1 MIFGRA
7 ENIRILGYLSG
18 FGGAGIGG
26 EFPLPLSFNTMQY
39 FPSAHPRFS
48 SRRNVAS
55 ASPRLLA
62 MARTLGC
69 LRPSGMFQD
78 FSMRKRSSSV
88 RCDLDLLHF
97 MSSAFLC
104 GFVVSFTV
112 SQKADIF
119 ISFFGLARRPPGG
132 GLRGAFFALLDA
144 SLHISFFG
152 LARRPP
158 GGGLR
163 GAFFALLDASLHFAS
178 IEIDE
183 EPK

>member
-1 MIFGRA
+1 MVEMCEVVNFIRGPLALACQRA
-7 ENIRILGYLSG
+7 SWMATSAEYRKYCQRR
-18 FGGAGIGG
+18 F
-26 EFPLPLSFNTMQY
+26 PLSFNTMQY

-48 SRRNVAS
+48 SRRSVAS

-69 LRPSGMFQD
+69 LRPSGIFQD

-132 GLRGAFFALLDA
+132 APRAFLRALFLDPLYCVK
-144 SLHISFFG
+144 S
-152 LARRPP
+152 
-158 GGGLR
+158 
-163 GAFFALLDASLHFAS
+163 ALEMDCKRERKVLD
-178 IEIDE
+178 
-183 EPK
+183 

>member
-1 MIFGRA
+1 MDGHSLRKIFMVEMCEVVNFIRGPLALACQRA
-7 ENIRILGYLSG
+7 SRMATSAEYRKYCQRR
-18 FGGAGIGG
+18 F
-26 EFPLPLSFNTMQY
+26 PLSFNTMQY

-69 LRPSGMFQD
+69 LRPSGIFQD

-119 ISFFGLARRPPGG
+119 PSFSVPVRGRPP
-132 GLRGAFFALLDA
+132 
-144 SLHISFFG
+144 
-152 LARRPP
+152 
-158 GGGLR
+158 
-163 GAFFALLDASLHFAS
+163 
-178 IEIDE
+178 
-183 EPK
+183 

>member
-1 MIFGRA
+1 MDGHSLRYFLMVEMCEVVNFIRGPLALACQRA
-7 ENIRILGYLSG
+7 SRMATSAEYRKYCQRR
-18 FGGAGIGG
+18 F
-26 EFPLPLSFNTMQY
+26 PLSFNTMQY

-69 LRPSGMFQD
+69 LRPSGIFQD

-119 ISFFGLARRPPGG
+119 PSFSVPVRGRPP
-132 GLRGAFFALLDA
+132 
-144 SLHISFFG
+144 
-152 LARRPP
+152 
-158 GGGLR
+158 
-163 GAFFALLDASLHFAS
+163 
-178 IEIDE
+178 
-183 EPK
+183 

>member
-1 MIFGRA
+1 MVGYSLRYFLIEEMWSRQLYSGTFVAGLSMGVA
-7 ENIRILGYLSG
+7 EYRKYCQRRSH
-18 FGGAGIGG
+18 
-26 EFPLPLSFNTMQY
+26 LSFNNIQY
-39 FPSAHPRFS
+39 VQPAHPRFS
-48 SRRNVAS
+48 SRRSVAS

-97 MSSAFLC
+97 MPSAFLC
-104 GFVVSFTV
+104 FVVVSLTV

-132 GLRGAFFALLDA
+132 RVAGSLLCLTGCVITFCIDRATFRLCQKTFRG
-144 SLHISFFG
+144 
-152 LARRPP
+152 
-158 GGGLR
+158 
-163 GAFFALLDASLHFAS
+163 
-178 IEIDE
+178 
-183 EPK
+183 

>member
-1 MIFGRA
+1 MVGYSLRYFLIEEMWSRQLYSGTFVAGLSMGVA
-7 ENIRILGYLSG
+7 EYRKYCQRRSH
-18 FGGAGIGG
+18 
-26 EFPLPLSFNTMQY
+26 LSFNNIQY
-39 FPSAHPRFS
+39 VQPAHPRFS
-48 SRRNVAS
+48 SRRSVAS

-97 MSSAFLC
+97 MPSAFLC
-104 GFVVSFTV
+104 FVVVSLTV

-144 SLHISFFG
+144 SLH
-152 LARRPP
+152 
-158 GGGLR
+158 
-163 GAFFALLDASLHFAS
+163 FAS
-178 IEIDE
+178 IVQLSDHAKKHFAVEDYSCIML
-183 EPK
+183 

>member
-1 MIFGRA
+1 MVEMCEVVNFIRGPLALACQRA
-7 ENIRILGYLSG
+7 SRMAASAEYRKYCQRR
-18 FGGAGIGG
+18 F
-26 EFPLPLSFNTMQY
+26 PLSFNTMQY

-48 SRRNVAS
+48 SRRSVAS

-104 GFVVSFTV
+104 VFVVSLTV

-132 GLRGAFFALLDA
+132 RVKGSLLCLIGCVIIFCIDR
-144 SLHISFFG
+144 IWDK
-152 LARRPP
+152 
-158 GGGLR
+158 GGFCWTSPSVGYK
-163 GAFFALLDASLHFAS
+163 LLS
-178 IEIDE
+178 
-183 EPK
+183 